1 MAKSILPKLWGD
13 KDDDDVFSSLHREI
27 NRVFDDFGRLPSFG
41 LGGERPGLLSPRTDV
56 TESDDEIQVTAEL
69 PGVTEEDIDVALT
82 DDLLTIKAEKKS
94 EKEEKDKDKERHVV
108 ERSYGMFQRSLR
120 LPYAV
125 DAENIKAEY
134 KNGVLKVSLPKPPET
149 QAKARKIE
157 VRAG

>member
-27 NRVFDDFGRLPSFG
+27 NRVFDDFGKMPSFG
-41 LGGERPGLLSPRTDV
+41 LGAERPGLLSPRTDV

-69 PGVTEEDIDVALT
+69 PGVTEADIDVSLS
-82 DDLLTIKAEKKS
+82 DDMLTIKAEKKS
-94 EKEEKDKDKERHVV
+94 EKEEKDKERHVV

-125 DAENIKAEY
+125 DTDKIRAEY
-134 KNGVLKVSLPKPPET
+134 RNGVLTVTLPKPPET
-149 QAKARKIE
+149 QVKARRIE
-157 VRAG
+157 VKAG